1 MNLKK
6 VLSAALSVALFGSVF
21 TGCSDK
27 SADSS
32 AKVVTIWGNGAGTKV
47 EETIAKNYNE
57 TIGKKKGIRIDYQ
70 VKDGDVNQ
78 QVEIA
83 LQSGDAP
90 DIFRV
95 GKLKECVEKN
105 YLAPLTAFK
114 GGREIFDESVKKG
127 GLAKENVNMINGAPY
142 TITNSVLTFGIIYNK
157 EMFKAAGLVDENGEP
172 TPPETWDEF
181 REYAK
186 RLTNKSKRQFG
197 VIFPLKWGAW
207 YGYEINCNTDASSD
221 SISFDVDKMQYDYS
235 DMNGILNTII
245 GIKNDGSCYPGAE
258 GIDND
263 PARARFAEGNIGM
276 KLSVSWDVGVFKEQ
290 FPTDFD
296 WGVAPVPTYSKDKKY
311 KQYMTMDNA
320 GYING
325 KVLNTDRQDAVWEVW
340 KYWYGPEK
348 NKILFEE
355 GISLPLDFDSIKD
368 VNTDIHGWKE
378 FAELVKISGGSF
390 QPLPT
395 LTTGEKSLKELF
407 IDEVWNGKMTVEEA
421 TKIYTDI
428 SNRGIDRYYEQNP
441 SADKEKD
448 MEETRNSINT
458 LR

>member
-57 TIGKKKGIRIDYQ
+57 TIGKEKGIRIDYQ

-186 RLTNKSKRQFG
+186 RLTN
-197 VIFPLKWGAW
+197 
-207 YGYEINCNTDASSD
+207 
-221 SISFDVDKMQYDYS
+221 
-235 DMNGILNTII
+235 
-245 GIKNDGSCYPGAE
+245 
-258 GIDND
+258 
-263 PARARFAEGNIGM
+263 
-276 KLSVSWDVGVFKEQ
+276 
-290 FPTDFD
+290 
-296 WGVAPVPTYSKDKKY
+296 
-311 KQYMTMDNA
+311 
-320 GYING
+320 
-325 KVLNTDRQDAVWEVW
+325 
-340 KYWYGPEK
+340 
-348 NKILFEE
+348 
-355 GISLPLDFDSIKD
+355 
-368 VNTDIHGWKE
+368 
-378 FAELVKISGGSF
+378 
-390 QPLPT
+390 
-395 LTTGEKSLKELF
+395 
-407 IDEVWNGKMTVEEA
+407 
-421 TKIYTDI
+421 
-428 SNRGIDRYYEQNP
+428 
-441 SADKEKD
+441 
-448 MEETRNSINT
+448 
-458 LR
+458 